1 MVRLVRT
8 YLRQRKQLIHLPIMN
23 IDINNLV
30 RSAAIAA
37 IGVPLALSTSGLIN
51 TNTTLAAGTSE
62 QTGVQETYEKYGD
75 LLAEPCIGWAISKV
89 DSKLER
95 ESKTA
100 IDNVF
105 GGEVDYRKVCNA
117 FVF

>member
-1 MVRLVRT
+1 
-8 YLRQRKQLIHLPIMN
+8 MN
-23 IDINNLV
+23 FDINHLV

-37 IGVPLALSTSGLIN
+37 VGLPLALSTSGLIN
-51 TNTTLAAGTSE
+51 TTSTAAEKATTE
-62 QTGVQETYEKYGD
+62 TGVQKVYTQYGD
-75 LLAEPCIGWAISKV
+75 DLAEACIGWAVSKP

-100 IDNVF
+100 IDEVF
-105 GGEVDYRKVCNA
+105 GGEVDYGKVCNA

>member
-1 MVRLVRT
+1 
-8 YLRQRKQLIHLPIMN
+8 MN
-23 IDINNLV
+23 FDVNHLV

-51 TNTTLAAGTSE
+51 TTTTLAAGTSE

-95 ESKTA
+95 EAKTA
-100 IDNVF
+100 IDEVF
-105 GGEVDYRKVCNA
+105 GGEVNYTQVCSA
-117 FVF
+117 FV

>member
-1 MVRLVRT
+1 
-8 YLRQRKQLIHLPIMN
+8 MN
-23 IDINNLV
+23 FDVNHLV

-37 IGVPLALSTSGLIN
+37 VGLPLALSTSGLIS
-51 TNTTLAAGTSE
+51 TTASVAEEATEES
-62 QTGVQETYEKYGD
+62 GVQQVYTKYAD
-75 LLAEPCIGWAISKV
+75 VLAEPCIGWAVSKV

-100 IDNVF
+100 IDEVF
-105 GGEVDYRKVCNA
+105 GGEVDYAKVCNA

>member
-1 MVRLVRT
+1 
-8 YLRQRKQLIHLPIMN
+8 MN
-23 IDINNLV
+23 FDINHLV

-37 IGVPLALSTSGLIN
+37 VGLPLAFSTSGLIN
-51 TNTTLAAGTSE
+51 TTSSVAQQATE
-62 QTGVQETYEKYGD
+62 ETGVQEVYSKYGD
-75 LLAEPCIGWAISKV
+75 KLAEPCIGWAVSKI

-100 IDNVF
+100 IDEVF
-105 GGEVDYRKVCNA
+105 GGEVDYSKVCNA

>member
-1 MVRLVRT
+1 
-8 YLRQRKQLIHLPIMN
+8 MN

-37 IGVPLALSTSGLIN
+37 VGVPLALSTSGLIN
-51 TNTTLAAGTSE
+51 VTASLAEGTTE
-62 QTGVQETYEKYGD
+62 QNGVDATYEKYGD
-75 LLAEPCIGWAISKV
+75 LLAEPCIGWAVSKV

-100 IDNVF
+100 IDEVF
-105 GGEVDYRKVCNA
+105 GGEVDYGKVCNA

>member
-1 MVRLVRT
+1 
-8 YLRQRKQLIHLPIMN
+8 MN
-23 IDINNLV
+23 IDINHLV

-37 IGVPLALSTSGLIN
+37 VGLPLALSTSGLIN
-51 TNTTLAAGTSE
+51 TTATAAKDATTE
-62 QTGVQETYEKYGD
+62 TGVQEVYSKYGD
-75 LLAEPCIGWAISKV
+75 VLAEPCIGWAVSKV

-100 IDNVF
+100 IDDVF
-105 GGEVDYRKVCNA
+105 GGEVDYAKVCNA